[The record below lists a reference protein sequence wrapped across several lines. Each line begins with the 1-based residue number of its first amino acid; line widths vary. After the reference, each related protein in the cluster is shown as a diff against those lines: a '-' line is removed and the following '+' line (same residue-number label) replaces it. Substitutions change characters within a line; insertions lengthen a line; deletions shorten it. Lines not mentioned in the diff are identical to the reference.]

1 MPLADLLRPQTLNDI
16 VGQTHII
23 GTNGP
28 LRKIIEGNNIPSMVF
43 YGPPGV
49 GKTTIAQMVANYSN
63 KQYFKLKEEE
73 KFGNL

>member
-28 LRKIIEGNNIPSMVF
+28 LRKIIEGN
-43 YGPPGV
+43 
-49 GKTTIAQMVANYSN
+49 Q
-63 KQYFKLKEEE
+63 
-73 KFGNL
+73 